1 MQKDFLLMIDQ
12 EIEKNELNLLS
23 DELDSLQE
31 AKQVL
36 IEEIESTKNDNRLKH

>member
-1 MQKDFLLMIDQ
+1 MIDQ

-23 DELDSLQE
+23 DELDSLQD

-36 IEEIESTKNDNRLKH
+36 IEEIESTRLIPSRI